1 MTPKWGSHW
10 PHGGRP
16 FVGRFESSYESYVLL
31 ANVSSLAF
39 APSRL
44 EPNERLPVPTSEA
57 RRAGVCAVE
66 AQLGRP
72 LDCMKDIR
80 SFFSGGRRGEQS
92 ASRSDTTVQNA
103 RGRGRGRSRGRS
115 RGHGLRAPQQ
125 STCSGMNSGSTGG
138 SGSETKLQAVGSSTQ
153 RSGSCGRRNTRGRGF
168 SRKRGRPPPVC
179 QRDGYTLDKCPSCL
193 NPALKMRCTGDQEV
207 SAAQSM

>member
-1 MTPKWGSHW
+1 MEDWVTPKWGSHW

-103 RGRGRGRSRGRS
+103 RGRGRGRGRGRS
-115 RGHGLRAPQQ
+115 RGHGLHRLTSQSPQATF
-125 STCSGMNSGSTGG
+125 SLLMV
-138 SGSETKLQAVGSSTQ
+138 LA
-153 RSGSCGRRNTRGRGF
+153 SCYAL
-168 SRKRGRPPPVC
+168 
-179 QRDGYTLDKCPSCL
+179 DLTL
-193 NPALKMRCTGDQEV
+193 
-207 SAAQSM
+207 